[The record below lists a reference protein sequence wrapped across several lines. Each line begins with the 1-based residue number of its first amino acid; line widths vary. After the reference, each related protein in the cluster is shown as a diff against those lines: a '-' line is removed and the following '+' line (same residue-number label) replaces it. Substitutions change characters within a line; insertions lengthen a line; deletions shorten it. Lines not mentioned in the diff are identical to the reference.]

1 LSTKHSAFF
10 QKALYKDGMSS
21 VLLDIIGKAGLLFKS
36 GANLNLSGLKIAL
49 LRGRKREKMKAP
61 EAKQSYYEQ
70 DLK

>member
-1 LSTKHSAFF
+1 
-10 QKALYKDGMSS
+10 MSS